1 MRNMATQSGKDEE
14 SFAIITDMRD
24 KLLEFIESSE
34 RISEAHDSRIDALQR
49 LVNAADARVDTHG
62 NVVDA
67 VSKSQTATND
77 VLEIVK
83 QGLAEWMTKL
93 DSFDGK
99 VDGLQGKF
107 EGLETKFE
115 RLETKFEGLETKFEG
130 LETKFE
136 GLETKFE
143 GLETKFEGLETKFEG
158 LETKFEGL
166 ETKFEGVRDD
176 LSLVKGGHARSAMV
190 HNLPRIADEFGFQFI
205 AAMPQ
210 TTVIEF
216 AKMAKALG
224 EEEGQIAS
232 FKSADMVMHVLDDK
246 GQPAYVAIEASFTVG
261 SNDVTRAVRNAAY
274 LKQFTGLPS
283 FPAVAGIAGLPEA
296 QEEVDTAG
304 VFLYKIGLGELQSE

>member
-115 RLETKFEGLETKFEG
+115 RLETKFER
-130 LETKFE
+130 
-136 GLETKFE
+136 
-143 GLETKFEGLETKFEG
+143 LETKFEGLETKFEG

-296 QEEVDTAG
+296 QEEVDTQG
-304 VFLYKIGLGELQSE
+304 CFFTT

>member
-93 DSFDGK
+93 DSFEGK
-99 VDGLQGKF
+99 VDGLQG
-107 EGLETKFE
+107 
-115 RLETKFEGLETKFEG
+115 
-130 LETKFE
+130 KFE

-283 FPAVAGIAGLPEA
+283 FPAVAGIAVMPEA